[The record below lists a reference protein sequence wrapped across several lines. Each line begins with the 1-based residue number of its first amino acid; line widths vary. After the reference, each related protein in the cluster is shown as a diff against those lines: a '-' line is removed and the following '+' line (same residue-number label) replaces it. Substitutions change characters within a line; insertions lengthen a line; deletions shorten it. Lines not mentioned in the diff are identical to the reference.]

1 LSSRIR
7 FAIVATLL
15 LTTLLLLHARNH
27 GEVLPARQ
35 PLASFPAHLGSWQG
49 VDRPIPQDELD
60 VLGRGEFL
68 MRDYQNNTDDNP
80 DVNLFIAYFP
90 SQRAGDT
97 PHSPKHCLPGSGWSP
112 VASDKIE
119 ISLPGHA
126 AFSAN
131 RYIIANGEQRQLVIY
146 WFWAH
151 DRAVASEYWEKFY
164 LVTDSIRLH
173 RSDGSLFRLLTP
185 LQRGETEVAAQ
196 QRLLSLAADIV
207 PVIDQYVPR

>member
-1 LSSRIR
+1 MSSHLR
-7 FAIVATLL
+7 FAIAATLL
-15 LTTLLLLHARNH
+15 VTTMLLLHARNH
-27 GEVLPARQ
+27 GEVFPPRQ
-35 PLASFPAHLGSWQG
+35 PLASFPSHLGSWQG
-49 VDRPIPQDELD
+49 VDRPIPQDQLD

-68 MRDYQNNTDDNP
+68 MRDYQKSGDDHP
-80 DVNLFIAYFP
+80 EVNLFIAYFP
-90 SQRAGDT
+90 SQRTGDT

-112 VASDKIE
+112 VASGTIA
-119 ISLPGHA
+119 ISLPGHST
-126 AFSAN
+126 FSAN

-151 DRAVASEYWEKFY
+151 DRALASEYWEKLY

-185 LQRGETEVAAQ
+185 LQSGETEEAAQ
-196 QRLLSLAADIV
+196 QRLLSLAENIV